1 MADLSGGGRGRPDAI
16 AVSEEINHVTG
27 ANLDVLASPGGAI
40 RLLYLE
46 CERGDYRIRVGDIPL
61 VDMGNATPPAGNVLD
76 GTGTLG
82 LTEGQVRV
90 LAVPPELTVLGL
102 KNNSVLTF
110 YYV

>member
-1 MADLSGGGRGRPDAI
+1 MADLAGGGRGRPDAI

-27 ANLDVLASPGGAI
+27 ANLDVLVSPGGAI

-46 CERGDYRIRVGDIPL
+46 CERGDYRIRVGNISL
-61 VDMGNATPPAGNVLD
+61 VDMGMETPPSVPVSD

-82 LTEGQVRV
+82 LMEGQVRV
-90 LAVPPELTVLGL
+90 LAASPELTVLGL

>member
-16 AVSEEINHVTG
+16 AVSEDINHLTG
-27 ANLDVLASPGGAI
+27 KVRNVLMHPGGAA

-46 CERGDYRIRVGDIPL
+46 CESGDYRIRVGDIL
-61 VDMGNATPPAGNVLD
+61 EADMGAATPPPAVSD

-82 LTEGQVRV
+82 LTEGQTRII
-90 LAVPPELTVLGL
+90 AAPQALTVLGL
-102 KNNSVLTF
+102 KNGSVLTF